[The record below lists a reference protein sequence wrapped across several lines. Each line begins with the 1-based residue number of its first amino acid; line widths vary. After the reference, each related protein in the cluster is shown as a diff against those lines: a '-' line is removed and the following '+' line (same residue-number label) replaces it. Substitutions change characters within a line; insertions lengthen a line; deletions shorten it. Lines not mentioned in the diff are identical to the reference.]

1 MTFETTIDEKQIV
14 SACFKIKLSMTLL
27 TSKKRNPLSSSSSS
41 SSSSSLSFSYLAL
54 VNNYVTYTSKLSA
67 ITNQVRVCGKNG
79 IKTRSRFDAMISL

>member
-27 TSKKRNPLSSSSSS
+27 TNKKRNPLSSSSS